1 MYECECR
8 TCGYKWEIKEIE
20 NDIKCVKCGSYEVD
34 VWDEVYANDLL
45 KVADNLKN
53 KTPKH
58 YDFKIQPL
66 DVIDD
71 WNLDFY
77 RGNAVK
83 YIARAGRKGSAI
95 EDINKAIHYLEL
107 YKKRILNGGSKKEK

>member
-1 MYECECR
+1 MKKYRCNSCKGVFEAQEDCL
-8 TCGYKWEIKEIE
+8 TCKL
-20 NDIKCVKCGSYEVD
+20 CGSAEIYTVKE
-34 VWDEVYANDLL
+34 
-45 KVADNLKN
+45 KN
-53 KTPKH
+53 KIPKH

-95 EDINKAIHYLEL
+95 EDIDKAIHYLEL